1 MLTYC
6 EAHPRHYLES
16 GVENNETQEEGKTET
31 KKPQR
36 SKPAT
41 QKEMAMRTWNCV
53 EGRGTFPR
61 I

>member
-31 KKPQR
+31 KKPVIQ
-36 SKPAT
+36 
-41 QKEMAMRTWNCV
+41 
-53 EGRGTFPR
+53 
-61 I
+61 